1 MKAKTGKT
9 INDSL
14 AKERTELASERTVM
28 AGERTFSAW
37 LRTGI
42 SAEAAGLGIAKFLS
56 RKGAF
61 PLGEIIGLI
70 FIVLGGMVYLT
81 ALWRYKHIARILRQ
95 AHPQGEI
102 KIAPTWVMSIIVLT
116 VFVSAVLAFILI
128 LQPQVVL

>member
-1 MKAKTGKT
+1 LKSKAGK
-9 INDSL
+9 IIYGNL

-28 AGERTFSAW
+28 ASERTFSAW

-70 FIVLGGMVYLT
+70 FILLGGMVYLT
-81 ALWRYKHIARILRQ
+81 ALWRYQHIARNLRE
-95 AHPQGEI
+95 AHPQDEI
-102 KIAPTWVMSIIVLT
+102 KIAPTWAMSIIVVTL
-116 VFVSAVLAFILI
+116 FVSAILAFILI
-128 LQPQVVL
+128 LPQTGW

>member
-1 MKAKTGKT
+1 LKAKAGKT
-9 INDSL
+9 INDNL

-28 AGERTFSAW
+28 ASERTFSAW

-70 FIVLGGMVYLT
+70 FILLGGMVYLT
-81 ALWRYKHIARILRQ
+81 ALWRYGHIARNLRE
-95 AHPQGEI
+95 AHPQEEI
-102 KIAPTWVMSIIVLT
+102 KIAPTWVMSILVVTL
-116 VFVSAVLAFILI
+116 FVTAILAFILI
-128 LQPQVVL
+128 LPQTGR